1 MDTKFPN
8 LGKTTCGSSN
18 KFNNSNFNFR
28 TNVAPAKKMAA
39 KCFFSHS
46 IQPLKNTKWC
56 CRRLQ
61 LSHFLWQC
69 LQTFFAHCYRPP
81 LQYPNLHGLTQRAKP
96 AIYTAT
102 KKHFVPTTTTTS
114 FVPVCNSAEAIKHNV
129 AL

>member
-1 MDTKFPN
+1 MVPLIN
-8 LGKTTCGSSN
+8 LIIAILIFEPMLPPLRKWRLS
-18 KFNNSNFNFR
+18 
-28 TNVAPAKKMAA
+28 A
-39 KCFFSHS
+39 FSPHS

-81 LQYPNLHGLTQRAKP
+81 LQYPNPHGLTQRAKP
-96 AIYTAT
+96 ATYTAT